1 MARLTISL
9 PESLKVQLEQRAAQ
23 RKLSVSQVAHEALE
37 ASLSQWRHEAES
49 HPSPATPRLELN
61 RGDAETR
68 RYLTGLLVEL
78 ERLRSSVDEL
88 AVINGPL
95 GHPPPSSLPRPPWPA

>member
-9 PESLKVQLEQRAAQ
+9 PESLKVQLEERAAQ

-37 ASLSQWRHEAES
+37 ASLSRGRPEAES
-49 HPSPATPRLELN
+49 PSLPRLELN

-68 RYLTGLLVEL
+68 RYLTGLLAKL
-78 ERLRSSVDEL
+78 KRLRSSVDEL

-95 GHPPPSSLPRPPWPA
+95 GHPPPSSLPRPPWPP